1 MYPVAADRWR
11 ADTNANAR
19 WHDVYHANPRRAA
32 MVHDSACCRD
42 RDTICNR
49 DAAAVRADDD
59 RYAHGNADCD
69 ANINANAGHAVTAAS
84 VRC

>member
-1 MYPVAADRWR
+1 
-11 ADTNANAR
+11 
-19 WHDVYHANPRRAA
+19 

-59 RYAHGNADCD
+59 RYAHANADCD
-69 ANINANAGHAVTAAS
+69 ADTGHTVTAAS
-84 VRC
+84 VRITPL